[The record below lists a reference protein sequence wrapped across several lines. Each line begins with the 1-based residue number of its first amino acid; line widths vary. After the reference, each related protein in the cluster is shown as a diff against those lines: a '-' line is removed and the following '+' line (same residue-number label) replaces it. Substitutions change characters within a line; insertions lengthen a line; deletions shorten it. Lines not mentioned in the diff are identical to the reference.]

1 VCAYSKRTRALSRSQ
16 APISINLYKEVY
28 GSGDPVVCLHGLG
41 ANIYTWRHFITP
53 FSANN
58 KLILVDLK
66 GFGASPKPYDTKYSI
81 EDHADEIYKIII
93 EDDLTKLTLI
103 GNSLGGGVALLLAI
117 RLCEQDPTRLS
128 KLVLIDSGGYEE
140 YLPRYLKLL
149 RSFLGVLI
157 VYLSPSKL
165 AVKFT
170 LRACFYDHKKITP
183 EQVHVYAVP
192 IRSPGGRHALLQ
204 TAKQCIPPNIDEIL
218 GKLKT
223 ITVPTLI
230 LSGREDR
237 VVPLKVAELLH
248 NAIPNST
255 LQVMEECGH
264 IPQEEKPD
272 EAIARISKFLGTVN

>member
-1 VCAYSKRTRALSRSQ
+1 VLDLRRKVNVVSNSLTSS
-16 APISINLYKEVY
+16 SIILNQQIY
-28 GSGDPVVCLHGLG
+28 GSGEPILCLHGLG

-53 FSANN
+53 FSLNN

-81 EDHADEIYKIII
+81 EDHADEIHKIIL
-93 EDDLTKLTLI
+93 EDNLTKLTLI

-117 RLCEQDPTRLS
+117 RLCEQEPARLS

-149 RSFLGVLI
+149 RSILGVLI
-157 VYLSPSKL
+157 IHLSPSKL
-165 AVKFT
+165 AAKFV
-170 LRACFYDHKKITP
+170 LRACFYDRKKITQD
-183 EQVHVYAVP
+183 QVQAYAVP
-192 IRSPGGRHALLQ
+192 ITSPGGRHALLQ

-218 GKLKT
+218 DKLKT
-223 ITVPTLI
+223 ISVPTLI

-248 NAIPNST
+248 QAIPNST
-255 LQVMEECGH
+255 LEVMEQCGH

-272 EAIARISKFLGTVN
+272 EAIARILKFLATVN